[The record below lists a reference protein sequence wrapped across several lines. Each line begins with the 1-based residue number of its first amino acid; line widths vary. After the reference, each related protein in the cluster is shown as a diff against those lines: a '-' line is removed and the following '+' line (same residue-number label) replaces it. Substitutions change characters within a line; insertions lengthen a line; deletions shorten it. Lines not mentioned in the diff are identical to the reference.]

1 MKVSDKGIVFGVL
14 VVVFAIGFYMLLL
27 APQRQKASELN
38 DQIDQI
44 HASISQQESVASY
57 AEQARKEFPR
67 YYGRLVVL
75 GKAVP
80 AQADTASMLVQLS
93 SISDHNDLDFRSIEL
108 GGDAGSA
115 GSGSS
120 ASTGAATSTPSTS
133 STASSGGST
142 TPPASTTGSPS
153 TSSVNSTGGGA
164 TAGTS
169 ASTAATP
176 VPATESSAAALPIG
190 AVVGPAG
197 FPTLPYTLKFR
208 GGFFDISNF
217 IGGVDDLVQ
226 PTDSGLRLT
235 PDGRLFT
242 IDGFVLNGGHPG
254 SSPELKASFAVTT
267 YATPADQ
274 GLTLGASPSAPA
286 PASPGAAQAQPASA
300 VVAK

>member
-1 MKVSDKGIVFGVL
+1 MKVSDRAIVFGVL
-14 VVVFAIGFYMLLL
+14 VVVLAIGFYLLLL
-27 APQRQKASELN
+27 APKRQKASELN
-38 DQIDQI
+38 DQINQI

-80 AQADTASMLVQLS
+80 AQADTASMLVQLN
-93 SISDHNDLDFRSIEL
+93 SISGRNDLDFRSIEL

-120 ASTGAATSTPSTS
+120 SSAGAATTTPS
-133 STASSGGST
+133 SSGAAPDATST
-142 TPPASTTGSPS
+142 TPSAS

-164 TAGTS
+164 TSGGTS
-169 ASTAATP
+169 ASTTATAAAP

-197 FPTLPYTLKFR
+197 FPTLPYTLKFK
-208 GGFFDISNF
+208 GGFFDIANF

-226 PTDSGLRLT
+226 PTNSGLRLT

-242 IDGFVLNGGHPG
+242 IDGFALNGGHPG
-254 SSPELKASFAVTT
+254 SSPVLKASFAVTT

-274 GLTLGASPSAPA
+274 GLTLGASPSAPS
-286 PASPGAAQAQPASA
+286 PVSPGAAHAQPASA

>member
-1 MKVSDKGIVFGVL
+1 MKVSDKAVVFGVL
-14 VVVFAIGFYMLLL
+14 VGVFAIGFYMLALS
-27 APQRQKASELN
+27 PKRQQVSELN

-44 HASISQQESVASY
+44 HSSISQQESVASY

-80 AQADTASMLVQLS
+80 AQADTASMLVQLN
-93 SISDHNDLDFRSIEL
+93 SISGRNNLDFRSIEL

-120 ASTGAATSTPSTS
+120 ASAAPATTPPPTASTP
-133 STASSGGST
+133 ASGSST
-142 TPPASTTGSPS
+142 TPPTSTTPSAS
-153 TSSVNSTGGGA
+153 TSSVTSTGGGA
-164 TAGTS
+164 TA
-169 ASTAATP
+169 AAP

-197 FPTLPYTLKFR
+197 FPTLPYTLKFT
-208 GGFFDISNF
+208 GGFFDIANF
-217 IGGVDDLVQ
+217 IGGVDDLVK
-226 PTDSGLRLT
+226 PTNSGLRLT

-242 IDGFVLNGGHPG
+242 IDGFALNGGAPG
-254 SSPELKASFAVTT
+254 SSPVLHASFAVTT
-267 YATPADQ
+267 YATPAEQ

-286 PASPGAAQAQPASA
+286 PVSPGTAQAQPASA